1 MKVMSK
7 RCLQIITALLCV
19 LLLAGCG
26 AKAQSTRQNPLE
38 SPAGANAERF
48 DPPETA
54 RAAVEHPDITVSVRW
69 AEEAEGQE
77 AIRTLAAEYFTLMGT
92 ILAAPEA
99 SHESVCCSEEVL
111 QELTLYGWMASTNLY
126 PRISI
131 QVTLSRPETYP
142 DGTVRVTAG
151 LKTALKSCRDI
162 SRTSFTSDA
171 NLESIDFSEEHRL
184 TLSGAGENWTVAW
197 DAFSSDF
204 GRMESGYATNHRDDA
219 FCAEPIR
226 SYFSLRANAL
236 DGGYVAGNPEFCI
249 GALRSD
255 AFDFAQAL
263 LKDRPEI
270 LRVYRAESRAVNL
283 GQFRRIDGDAATQVP
298 VDECIRVE
306 YLSENWMV
314 ECSIF
319 VLPHTITT
327 FPQADSDQDL
337 VVGDLYKQFGHAC
350 SIVEYPEPLW
360 SD

>member
-1 MKVMSK
+1 MNK
-7 RCLQIITALLCV
+7 RFLQVISAALCV

-26 AKAQSTRQNPLE
+26 AKAESTRQSPLE

-77 AIRTLAAEYFTLMGT
+77 AIRMLAAEYFTLMGT

-99 SHESVCCSEEVL
+99 SYESVCCSEEVL

-126 PRISI
+126 PRIDM

-142 DGTVRVTAG
+142 DGTLRVTAG

-162 SRTSFTSDA
+162 SRTTFTSDA
-171 NLESIDFSEEHRL
+171 NLESFDFSEEHRL

-197 DAFSSDF
+197 DAFFSGF
-204 GRMESGYATNHRDDA
+204 GRMESGYATNHQDAA
-219 FCAEPIR
+219 FCREPIVQ
-226 SYFSLRANAL
+226 YFAMRANAL
-236 DGGYVAGNPEFCI
+236 DGGYVASDSGSCI
-249 GALRSD
+249 STLRSD
-255 AFDFAQAL
+255 AFTFAEDL
-263 LKDRPEI
+263 LKDRSEI

-283 GQFRRIDGDAATQVP
+283 GQFRRIDGDAATQIP
-298 VDECIRVE
+298 VDEFIRVE
-306 YLSENWMV
+306 YLSENWTV

>member
-1 MKVMSK
+1 MNK
-7 RCLQIITALLCV
+7 RFLQVISAALCV

-26 AKAQSTRQNPLE
+26 MKAKAEDLRQSARETR
-38 SPAGANAERF
+38 SAGRQDVF
-48 DPPETA
+48 DPPGTERTQ
-54 RAAVEHPDITVSVRW
+54 VQDPDITVSVQW
-69 AEEAEGQE
+69 AAGAESDE
-77 AIRTLAAEYFTLMGT
+77 AIRAVITEYFTLMAT
-92 ILAAPEA
+92 ILSAPDRTYEHAA
-99 SHESVCCSEEVL
+99 CCSDKAL
-111 QELTLYGWMASTNLY
+111 QELCLYGWMASTNLY
-126 PRISI
+126 PRIGM

-142 DGTVRVTAG
+142 DGTLRVTAG

-162 SRTSFTSDA
+162 SRTTFTSDA
-171 NLESIDFSEEHRL
+171 NLESFDFSEEHRL

-197 DAFSSDF
+197 DAFFSGF

-226 SYFSLRANAL
+226 SYFSMRANAL
-236 DGGYVAGNPEFCI
+236 DGGYVAGNPGFCI

-306 YLSENWMV
+306 YLSENWTV

-319 VLPHTITT
+319 QVTHTITT
-327 FPQADSDQDL
+327 FPQADSEQNI
-337 VVGDLYKQFGHAC
+337 VVGDLYKRFGHEC

>member
-1 MKVMSK
+1 MNK
-7 RCLQIITALLCV
+7 RFLQVISAALCV

-26 AKAQSTRQNPLE
+26 TKAESARQSPLE

-54 RAAVEHPDITVSVRW
+54 RAAVEHPDITVSVQW
-69 AEEAEGQE
+69 AAGAESDE
-77 AIRTLAAEYFTLMGT
+77 AIRAVITEYFTLMAA
-92 ILAAPEA
+92 ILSAPDRTYEHAA
-99 SHESVCCSEEVL
+99 CCSDKAL
-111 QELTLYGWMASTNLY
+111 QELCLYGWMASTALY
-126 PRISI
+126 PEIRL
-131 QVTLSRPETYP
+131 QAAVSRPVEYP
-142 DGTVRVTAG
+142 DGTVQVTASMDM
-151 LKTALKSCRDI
+151 ALRCCWDI
-162 SRTSFTSDA
+162 SRSSFTSDD
-171 NLESIDFSEEHRL
+171 NMDSVDFSEDHHL
-184 TLSGAGENWTVAW
+184 TLSKADGRWVVDW
-197 DAFSSDF
+197 DAFSSSF
-204 GRMESGYATNHRDDA
+204 SRMESGYATNHRDDA

-226 SYFSLRANAL
+226 SYFSMRANAL
-236 DGGYVAGNPEFCI
+236 DGGYVAGNPGFCI